1 MRRLIE
7 IYTVHIR
14 LDSNC
19 FMDIIIDMLT
29 HKRPGAI
36 GAIGKMSRIAMK
48 TFGFSES
55 SMADYDD
62 SLFEVTR
69 ILRDGDADS
78 LASIEKCRKIGA
90 KHLFVPHHE
99 LLEDISNEEYFNR
112 ILHLLFKF
120 I

>member
-1 MRRLIE
+1 
-7 IYTVHIR
+7 
-14 LDSNC
+14 
-19 FMDIIIDMLT
+19 MDIIIDMLT

-69 ILRDGDADS
+69 ILRDGDAEYVGGVS
-78 LASIEKCRKIGA
+78 ECCKERIFAGLILRKNI
-90 KHLFVPHHE
+90 
-99 LLEDISNEEYFNR
+99 
-112 ILHLLFKF
+112 
-120 I
+120 